1 MKAKEFYNVAVYL
14 RLSKDDGEA
23 GKAESNSIT
32 SQRDIIRGFIRK
44 QSDMEIFDFYVDDG
58 WSGANFDRPAFK
70 RMMEDIKAGLIDC
83 VIVKDLS
90 RLGRDY
96 IESGRLIQKTF
107 PDQGVRF
114 IAINDNYDSLT
125 ADFNE
130 ESLVLPVKNFINDAY
145 CRDISIKVKS
155 QQKMKRESGQY
166 IGAFAMYGYCKD
178 PENKNHLVID
188 KYAAGIVLSIFEWK
202 VEGYSF
208 EAIAEKL
215 NGMGVLSPMEY
226 KKSNGENFCTG
237 FRTNV
242 RGKWSAVAV
251 RRILMN
257 ETYIGTLVQGKSER
271 VNYKVKKSI
280 AKPNDEWVRI
290 PNAHEAIVSRDLFD
304 VVQQL
309 LMSDCRSSSGKDT
322 SHLYSGILYCGDCG
336 EPMTR
341 RISRYK
347 GKTTV
352 RFICSNY
359 NKNGKCSRHSILQ
372 EDLDKLVLYG
382 IKSRIEIIL
391 EQMTAIA
398 GVKNLDMRY
407 DDIVAFDQEIVELK
421 AEQEK
426 YKKLRAALYE
436 DYKKGVISEEDFKT
450 FSVIYEEKYSEIQS
464 DLNKQME
471 NLKGLFKNGLEAGMK
486 LEQYKDILQLETLN
500 RTALVHLV
508 EKIYVYGDKRI
519 HVVLRHQNHFIKVGM
534 LYDFLKQSD
543 AERRVG

>member
-14 RLSKDDGEA
+14 RLSRDDGEA

-44 QSDMEIFDFYVDDG
+44 QNDMEIFDFYVDDG

-70 RMMEDIKAGLIDC
+70 RMMGDIEAGLVDC

-107 PDQGVRF
+107 PEHEVRF

-145 CRDISIKVKS
+145 CRDISVKVKS

-166 IGAFAMYGYCKD
+166 IGAFAIYGYLKD
-178 PENKNHLVID
+178 PKDKNHLVVD
-188 KYAAGIVLSIFEWK
+188 KYAASIVRSIFEWK
-202 VEGYSF
+202 VDGYSF
-208 EAIAEKL
+208 DAIAQRL

-226 KKSNGENFCTG
+226 KRSNGENFCTG
-237 FRTNV
+237 FRTKA

-251 RRILMN
+251 RRILMD
-257 ETYIGTLVQGKSER
+257 ESYIGTLVQGKSER
-271 VNYKVKKSI
+271 VNYKVKKSVV
-280 AKPNDEWVRI
+280 KPADEWVRI

-309 LMSDCRSSSGKDT
+309 LKTDCRSSSGKDT

-341 RISRYK
+341 RVNRYK
-347 GKTTV
+347 GNTRV
-352 RFICSNY
+352 YFICSNY
-359 NKNGKCSRHSILQ
+359 NKNRKCSRHSIL
-372 EDLDKLVLYG
+372 EDDLDKLVLYG
-382 IKSRIEIIL
+382 IKSRIELIL
-391 EQMTAIA
+391 EQMTVIA
-398 GVKNLDMRY
+398 GVKDLDMRY
-407 DDIVAFDQEIVELK
+407 DDIVAFDREIVDLK

-436 DYKKGVISEEDFKT
+436 DYKKDIISEEDFKT
-450 FSVIYEEKYSEIQS
+450 FSAIYEEKYSQIEA
-464 DLNKQME
+464 DLGKQMR

-486 LEQYKDILQLETLN
+486 LEQYKDVLQVESLN
-500 RTALVHLV
+500 RTALLHLV
-508 EKIYVYGDKRI
+508 EKIFVYDDKRV
-519 HVVLRHQNHFIKVGM
+519 HVVLRHQNQFIKVAM
-534 LYDFLKQSD
+534 LYDFLKHSE
-543 AERRVG
+543 AEGKVG

>member
-14 RLSKDDGEA
+14 RLSRDDGEA
-23 GKAESNSIT
+23 GRAESNSIT
-32 SQRDIIRGFIRK
+32 SQRDIIRGYIRK
-44 QSDMEIFDFYVDDG
+44 QKDMEIFDFYVDDG

-70 RMMEDIKAGLIDC
+70 RMMEDIRAGHIDC

-107 PDQGVRF
+107 PEYGVRF

-155 QQKMKRESGQY
+155 QQKIKRENGQY
-166 IGAFAMYGYCKD
+166 IGAFAVYGYKKD
-178 PENKNHLVID
+178 PVDKNHLVVD
-188 KYAAGIVLSIFEWK
+188 RYAASIVLSIFEWK

-208 EAIAEKL
+208 ETIAGKL

-226 KKSNGENFCTG
+226 KKSNGENFRTG
-237 FRTNV
+237 FKTGARS
-242 RGKWSAVAV
+242 KWSAVAV

-257 ETYIGTLVQGKSER
+257 ETYTGTLVQGKSER
-271 VNYKVKKSI
+271 VNYKVRKSV
-280 AKPNDEWVRI
+280 AKPADEWVRI
-290 PNAHEAIVSRDLFD
+290 PDVHEAIISKDLFE

-309 LMSDCRSSSGKDT
+309 LMFDCRSSSGKDT

-336 EPMTR
+336 EPMVR
-341 RISRYK
+341 RAGKYK

-382 IKSRIEIIL
+382 IKSRIELIQ
-391 EQMTAIA
+391 EQMTVIA
-398 GVKNLDMRY
+398 GVKDLDMRY
-407 DDIVAFDQEIVELK
+407 DDIVAFDQEIVGLK

-426 YKKLRAALYE
+426 YRKLRAALYE
-436 DYKKGVISEEDFKT
+436 DYKKGIISEDDFRT
-450 FSVIYEEKYSEIQS
+450 FSAIYEEKYSEIQA
-464 DLNKQME
+464 DLDKQME
-471 NLKGLFKNGLEAGMK
+471 NLKGLFKNGLEAGVK
-486 LEQYKDILQLETLN
+486 LEQYKDILQMESLN

-508 EKIYVYGDKRI
+508 EKIFVYEDKRV
-519 HVVLRHQNHFIKVGM
+519 HVVLRHQDQFIKVGM
-534 LYDFLKQSD
+534 LYEFLRQSET
-543 AERRVG
+543 ERRAG

>member
-1 MKAKEFYNVAVYL
+1 
-14 RLSKDDGEA
+14 
-23 GKAESNSIT
+23 
-32 SQRDIIRGFIRK
+32 
-44 QSDMEIFDFYVDDG
+44 MEIFDFYVDDG
-58 WSGANFDRPAFK
+58 WSGANFDRPSFK
-70 RMMEDIKAGLIDC
+70 RMMEDIEAERIDC

-107 PDQGVRF
+107 PEHGVRF

-145 CRDISIKVKS
+145 CRDISMKVKS
-155 QQKMKRESGQY
+155 QQKVKRESGQY
-166 IGAFAMYGYCKD
+166 IGAFAMYGYKKD
-178 PENKNHLVID
+178 PDNKNHLVVD
-188 KYAAGIVLSIFEWK
+188 KYAAGIVRSIFEWK

-226 KKSNGENFCTG
+226 KKSNGEHFSTG
-237 FRTNV
+237 FKTNV
-242 RGKWSAVAV
+242 RSKWSAVTV
-251 RRILMN
+251 RRILKD
-257 ETYIGTLVQGKSER
+257 ETYTGMLVQGKSER
-271 VNYKVKKSI
+271 VNYKIKKSVI
-280 AKPNDEWVRI
+280 KPTEDWVRI
-290 PNAHEAIVSRDLFD
+290 PDSHEAIISKDLFA

-309 LMSDCRSSSGKDT
+309 LMTDCRCSGGKDT

-336 EPMTR
+336 EPMIR
-341 RISRYK
+341 RVSTYK

-382 IKSRIEIIL
+382 IKSRVELIM
-391 EQMTAIA
+391 EQMTVIS
-398 GVKNLDMRY
+398 GVKDLDMRY
-407 DDIVAFDQEIVELK
+407 DDIVAFDQEIVDLK
-421 AEQEK
+421 AEQDK

-436 DYKKGVISEEDFKT
+436 DYKKGIISEEDFRT
-450 FSVIYEEKYSEIQS
+450 FSAIYEEKYSQIQS
-464 DLNKQME
+464 DLDKQMV
-471 NLKGLFKNGLEAGMK
+471 NLRSLFKNGLEAGMK
-486 LEQYKDILQLETLN
+486 LEQYKDVLQLDSLN

-508 EKIYVYGDKRI
+508 EKLFVYGDKRV
-519 HVVLRHQNHFIKVGM
+519 HVVLRNQNQFIKVAM
-534 LYDFLKQSD
+534 LYDFLKQSEP
-543 AERRVG
+543 ERSVG